1 MNQQIQEIIIKATE
15 DVLGVPVVNQELFAR
30 LLVTECAKI
39 CDELKF
45 VKEGPSH
52 EVAYQRALC
61 SQAIMENFGLKSKG
75 PITAINIK

>member
-1 MNQQIQEIIIKATE
+1 MNPQIQEILNKSIDDIM
-15 DVLGVPVVNQELFAR
+15 GVAVVNQERFAR
-30 LLVTECAKI
+30 LLVEECAKI

-61 SQAIMENFGLKSKG
+61 GQAIMENFGLKSKG
-75 PITAINIK
+75 PITAINVK

>member
-1 MNQQIQEIIIKATE
+1 MNLQIQDILNKSIDDIM
-15 DVLGVPVVNQELFAR
+15 GVPVVDQERFAR
-30 LLVTECAKI
+30 LLVKECAKI

-61 SQAIMENFGLKSKG
+61 SQAIMENFGLISKG
-75 PITAINIK
+75 PITALNVK

>member
-1 MNQQIQEIIIKATE
+1 MNPQIQEILNKSIE
-15 DVLGVPVVNQELFAR
+15 DIMGVAIVNQELFAR
-30 LLVTECAKI
+30 LLVGECAKI

-52 EVAYQRALC
+52 EVAYQRTLC

-75 PITAINIK
+75 PITAINVK